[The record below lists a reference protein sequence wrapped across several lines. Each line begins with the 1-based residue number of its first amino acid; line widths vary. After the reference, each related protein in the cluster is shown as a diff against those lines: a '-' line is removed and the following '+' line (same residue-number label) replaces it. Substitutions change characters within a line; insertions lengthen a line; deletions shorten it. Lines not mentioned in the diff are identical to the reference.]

1 MALHSAGIEM
11 DSDAEDEE
19 VVEVSVKDQLL
30 SQLARIIGLKKR
42 AVEVEDSKPQNASK
56 YS

>member
-1 MALHSAGIEM
+1 M

-30 SQLARIIGLKKR
+30 SQVARIIGLRKR
-42 AVEVEDSKPQNASK
+42 AVEVEDSKLQNVSK